1 MCVAGQVHG
10 ENVGITD
17 TLFFLLVGCFCC
29 VSRSRLAASGSTEG
43 PSSNPTSSQLVS
55 EASAIEDSV
64 RPDGVA
70 DICSSQTIKRVC
82 FRFSPPCFSR
92 GCINGVAILN
102 RASLTIFCSTRLCET
117 HSLAAAN
124 GIHVHDPFSTV

>member
-1 MCVAGQVHG
+1 MRCRLCLNHKTNNGGARRLRCMQGPGFRCVWLDKFTARMYYR
-10 ENVGITD
+10 D
-17 TLFFLLVGCFCC
+17 TLFFFFFLLVGCFCC

-64 RPDGVA
+64 QPDRVA

-82 FRFSPPCFSR
+82 FPFLS
-92 GCINGVAILN
+92 
-102 RASLTIFCSTRLCET
+102 SLLQSG
-117 HSLAAAN
+117 AA
-124 GIHVHDPFSTV
+124 